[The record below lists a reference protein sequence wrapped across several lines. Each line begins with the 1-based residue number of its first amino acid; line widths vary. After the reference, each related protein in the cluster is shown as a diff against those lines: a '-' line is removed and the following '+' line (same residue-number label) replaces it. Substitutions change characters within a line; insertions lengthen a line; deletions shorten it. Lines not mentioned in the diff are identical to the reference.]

1 MLFTPKEK
9 PNKLCFLWK
18 NDCKKHTKFLND
30 LSFPSKPLLILYTEE
45 INKFWNCFLSSSGYS
60 DGEKM
65 QINMVDFKAINDA
78 DTDSQIA
85 IFLQILAHCV
95 MGFFFRL
102 YHVRCAF
109 FSTRPHTILVLYQRQ
124 KKYENNVRTMSYT

>member
-1 MLFTPKEK
+1 MVG
-9 PNKLCFLWK
+9 FL
-18 NDCKKHTKFLND
+18 
-30 LSFPSKPLLILYTEE
+30 
-45 INKFWNCFLSSSGYS
+45 
-60 DGEKM
+60 
-65 QINMVDFKAINDA
+65 KAINDA

-109 FSTRPHTILVLYQRQ
+109 FSTRHHTILVLYQRQ
-124 KKYENNVRTMSYT
+124 KNMKTMYVQCRIHYVVGQANYVVVICTDLPFD